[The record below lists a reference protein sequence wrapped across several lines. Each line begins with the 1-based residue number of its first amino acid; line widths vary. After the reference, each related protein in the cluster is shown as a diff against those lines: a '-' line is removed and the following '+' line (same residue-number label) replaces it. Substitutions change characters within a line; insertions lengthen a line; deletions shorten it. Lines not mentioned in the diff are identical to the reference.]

1 MLVRDRFLLFFD
13 RLFWAEDIV
22 GVGEHEVEPNI
33 FLNLLDDMS
42 EALGDDAF
50 YRIVVLGEWL
60 EEGHYTFTDSRL
72 LPPLVDISLVR
83 IEE

>member
-1 MLVRDRFLLFFD
+1 
-13 RLFWAEDIV
+13 
-22 GVGEHEVEPNI
+22 
-33 FLNLLDDMS
+33 MS